1 MACQLSA
8 CIGLIINTF
17 RCKISKHE
25 ATKQVT
31 VGDQTTAN
39 KSIRETGILNFSKG
53 TNCDTR
59 EELLL
64 NIPKSTT
71 THITTQLKT
80 HLYDPGR
87 SHILKHI
94 FRKVSETISHNIYT
108 LLNHEEKK
116 KTKRFSS

>member
-39 KSIRETGILNFSKG
+39 KSIRETGIQRYQRG
-53 TNCDTR
+53 TAAKHSQKYNHTY
-59 EELLL
+59 
-64 NIPKSTT
+64 NHTT
-71 THITTQLKT
+71 ENTPL
-80 HLYDPGR
+80 
-87 SHILKHI
+87 
-94 FRKVSETISHNIYT
+94 
-108 LLNHEEKK
+108 
-116 KTKRFSS
+116 